1 MAEPLCASCT
11 GPYKL
16 KDVAINTWAH
26 NAAPIALHDGTFA
39 IVHIGTGTGPANGG
53 QDCNKSASDVP
64 PFMTFQNYDARASS
78 PAFERQQAQNAADGG
93 STIHVSSSLDG
104 PWKPLSPNTLGG
116 CNNPAPWV
124 HPNGTIYIVCG
135 NAFKRAASI
144 SGPWTTVS
152 TFSHSGGES
161 SPN

>member
-1 MAEPLCASCT
+1 MAELLHVKWA
-11 GPYKL
+11 GPYEL
-16 KDVAINTWAH
+16 KDVAVNTWAT
-26 NAAPIALHDGTFA
+26 NAAPITLNDGTFA
-39 IVHIGTGTGPANGG
+39 IVHIGTGTGPPNGG
-53 QDCNKSASDVP
+53 QDCNKSVSDVP
-64 PFMTFQNYDARASS
+64 PCMTFQSYGARASS
-78 PAFERQQAQNAADGG
+78 QDVTDGG

-152 TFSHSGGES
+152 TFSHAGGES
-161 SPN
+161 SPI